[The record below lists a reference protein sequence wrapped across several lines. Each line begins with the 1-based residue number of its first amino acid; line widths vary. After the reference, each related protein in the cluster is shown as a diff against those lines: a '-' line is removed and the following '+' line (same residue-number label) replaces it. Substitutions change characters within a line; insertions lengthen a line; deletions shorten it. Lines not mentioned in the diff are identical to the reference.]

1 MPAIVG
7 PIQIFNVGSGNLLF
21 GDAAVIS
28 PKSSSKSVT
37 GSGSGNT
44 GAIVFTANGLNGSNV
59 LDINGIDQPITGNN

>member
-7 PIQIFNVGSGNLLF
+7 PVQIFNVGSGNLLF

-28 PKSSSKSVT
+28 PKSASKSVT
-37 GSGSGNT
+37 GSGSANT

-59 LDINGIDQPITGNN
+59 LDINGVDQPITGNN

>member
-7 PIQIFNVGSGNLLF
+7 PVQIFNVAEGNLLF

-28 PKSSSKSVT
+28 PKSSNKTVT
-37 GSGSGNT
+37 GSGSSNT

-59 LDINGIDQPITGNN
+59 LDVNGVDQPIAGNN

>member
-7 PIQIFNVGSGNLLF
+7 PIQIFNVGEGNLLF

-37 GSGSGNT
+37 GSGSANT

-59 LDINGIDQPITGNN
+59 LDINGIDQPIAGNN